1 MSKDNRSGGSTPTPN
16 YDPAAREFVPASAP
30 GNTGSARTT
39 TPHADSTRSLN
50 AASYSTSRKDVR
62 PPLPLFSSD
71 IWAKPVQPPMRSAGL
86 PNKPTWDSFAD
97 ARSALQT
104 ARASHPQTQSSLQAG
119 LTPSNSTAMIPYT
132 STGSNSQTFDGRTAG
147 AKAAPGYSSL
157 RFTQTQ
163 QYHNPPASASSSQS
177 GTNMS
182 HTDPLPQRPFTGTE
196 FTRNGPL
203 SAGSASS
210 FNWPMP
216 DTPRSMAPQDQY
228 HNSSSDE
235 QQSPGSASVALSDHY
250 TKNNPHQAGAKGE
263 VWMERNNS
271 HSLRRA
277 LQDPNA
283 DWCEAYP
290 GSVTILTAMNP
301 EAYQMPYGVSNQNCV
316 SMGQR

>member
-1 MSKDNRSGGSTPTPN
+1 MSKDKRSRGSTPTLN
-16 YDPAAREFVPASAP
+16 YDPAAREFVPASTP
-30 GNTGSARTT
+30 GNTDSAGTT
-39 TPHADSTRSLN
+39 TPHANSAHYLN
-50 AASYSTSRKDVR
+50 AAPYSTSRKAAR

-86 PNKPTWDSFAD
+86 PNKPLWDSFAD
-97 ARSALQT
+97 ASSALQT
-104 ARASHPQTQSSLQAG
+104 ARTSHPQTQSSPHTG
-119 LTPSNSTAMIPYT
+119 LTPSSSNAMIPYT
-132 STGSNSQTFDGRTAG
+132 SSGSNSQPLDGRSTG
-147 AKAAPGYSSL
+147 ARAAPGHSSL

-163 QYHNPPASASSSQS
+163 QYHNPPPSASSSQS
-177 GTNMS
+177 GINMS
-182 HTDPLPQRPFTGTE
+182 HTDPLPQRPFTGNE
-196 FTRNGPL
+196 FARNGPL

-263 VWMERNNS
+263 VWMERNS
-271 HSLRRA
+271 SRSLRRA
-277 LQDPNA
+277 LQDPIT

-301 EAYQMPYGVSNQNCV
+301 EAYQMPYGVSK
-316 SMGQR
+316 